1 MREFRLPTAEGRKS
15 MTIAQLEQTLDE
27 FNYWYMV
34 NEEGM
39 TISKAEKE
47 LRRIDDFEA
56 YIYSRKLCD
65 LCR

>member
-1 MREFRLPTAEGRKS
+1 